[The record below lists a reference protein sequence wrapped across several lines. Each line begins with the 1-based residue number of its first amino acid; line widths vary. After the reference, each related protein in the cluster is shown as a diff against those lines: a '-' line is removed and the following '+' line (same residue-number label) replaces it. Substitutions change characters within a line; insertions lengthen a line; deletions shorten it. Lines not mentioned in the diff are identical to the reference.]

1 MLILCILRGDHTL
14 EELLLKLG
22 FGDLNLDSFV
32 DLLCVTALVI
42 GVVLDG
48 GGEEGVDECGLSE
61 SGLSSNLER
70 HISCL
75 LP

>member
-1 MLILCILRGDHTL
+1 MLECFHTL

-22 FGDLNLDSFV
+22 FGDLNLDGLV

-48 GGEEGVDECGLSE
+48 SREEGVDKCGLSE
-61 SGLSSNLER
+61 SGLSSNLQR
-70 HISCL
+70 HVSFL